1 MKTSRIA
8 GIVAAATLAAGA
20 VTGATVALAADDT
33 GSNGQQQETRPSA
46 PGTEKAAGDR
56 GPGGHGPGGRGQGE
70 HGPGE
75 RGPGEHGPGERGQG
89 EHGPGDMGGPRGD
102 MGGPGGH
109 MLHGEGVVEDADGNF
124 VTIRTQ
130 SGEVTAVSA
139 TSITVKS
146 TDGYS
151 STYVINDETVVERD
165 RTADTAAKVGDTVHV
180 RATVDGNT
188 ATADDIHALSPELA
202 AQMEQKRAEMEKWM
216 SERPEK
222 GGPRGAG
229 NGADSGQSS

>member
-1 MKTSRIA
+1 VKTSRIA

-75 RGPGEHGPGERGQG
+75 RGQG
-89 EHGPGDMGGPRGD
+89 EHGPGDMGGPRGG

-165 RTADTAAKVGDTVHV
+165 RTADTNAKVGDTVHV
-180 RATVDGNT
+180 RATVNGNT

-202 AQMEQKRAEMEKWM
+202 AEMEQKRAEMEKWM
-216 SERPEK
+216 SERPEM

-229 NGADSGQSS
+229 SGTGSGQSS